1 RMHHLEIW
9 HQFIET
15 DAIPLRNEHI
25 KALHQYYTRQ
35 KKQIADE
42 LTTLVDQFLL
52 HVLDQQ
58 QRGEL
63 KDCTMIQFSFMRTSL
78 IEGKPIFMLEA
89 VDRETME
96 KVQLTDFEYDAGWI
110 YEYVN
115 AWEAACEE
123 RRKRYMNRIDRHTF
137 EVWKTEQLYPFNIYM
152 VHAVRYA
159 MDTISQLSSFQEL
172 AKDSYFEVR
181 VGEYR
186 DQEASESAYRIND
199 RQRTSI
205 TCKGWLESRFDQE
218 YIYEHLAKVDLANG
232 QFEGIDLNYARL
244 EEVTLTGSSLG
255 GSKLLGT
262 RFENCVCDGTDFHA
276 CLLIDADF
284 RSCELVGARF
294 DGAWAVRDMA
304 VEEHGLVFGMNGV
317 QFQRANLKGAS
328 FRHAK
333 IAGDFTEAE
342 LDGVDFTGADLS
354 GSRMLEK
361 DLFRVVLTEEQRRTV
376 TWVTA
381 GDGAHG

>member
-42 LTTLVDQFLL
+42 LIALADQFLL

-58 QRGEL
+58 QQGQL
-63 KDCTMIQFSFMRTSL
+63 KECSMIQFSFMRTSWN
-78 IEGKPIFMLEA
+78 EGKPVFMLEA
-89 VDRETME
+89 ADRETMD
-96 KVQLTDFEYDAGWI
+96 KVQLTDFAYDAGWI
-110 YEYVN
+110 YGFVD
-115 AWEAACEE
+115 AWDSACEE

-137 EVWKTEQLYPFNIYM
+137 EVWKTEQLYPFNSYM

-159 MDTISQLSSFQEL
+159 MDTMTQLPSFQSL
-172 AKDSYFEVR
+172 VKDSYFEVR
-181 VGEYR
+181 VSEYR
-186 DQEASESAYRIND
+186 DQEAGESVYRINN

-205 TCKGWLESRFDQE
+205 TCRGWLESRFDQE
-218 YIYEHLAKVDLANG
+218 YIYEHLAKVDLSNG

-244 EEVTLTGSSLG
+244 EEVTLTGSKLG

-262 RFENCVCDGTDFHA
+262 RFENCVCDQVDFKQ

-284 RSCELVGARF
+284 RNCDLVDARF
-294 DGAWAVRDMA
+294 DGAWAIRDMA

-328 FRHAK
+328 FRHAR
-333 IAGDFTEAE
+333 IAADFTGADLEGA
-342 LDGVDFTGADLS
+342 DFTGADLS
-354 GSRMLEK
+354 GSRMLEQ
-361 DLFRVVLTEEQRRTV
+361 DIFRVMMTEEQRRMV
-376 TWVTA
+376 TWVKDEDA
-381 GDGAHG
+381 AYA